1 MRHKVREQSYV
12 HPELRK
18 KVQAY
23 ASARGWTRS
32 AFTKE
37 AYERFLAGERGDVDL
52 VGSRLDTLTQRLE
65 RLQNTLEL
73 LAMAFAHYTELWCR
87 FLPTQ
92 PPTPESVQRGE
103 KLYGELLR
111 GAGRKF
117 SAGRRFSGEVFPPTG
132 DRVPPRPGS
141 GAVGVSDSG
150 KGPGR

>member
-73 LAMAFAHYTELWCR
+73 SRDDVRTLHGAVVSFSAIAAPDAGVGAAGGEV
-87 FLPTQ
+87 
-92 PPTPESVQRGE
+92 VQRFAA
-103 KLYGELLR
+103 R
-111 GAGRKF
+111 GREEVQ
-117 SAGRRFSGEVFPPTG
+117 RRPQV
-132 DRVPPRPGS
+132 
-141 GAVGVSDSG
+141 
-150 KGPGR
+150 

>member
-65 RLQNTLEL
+65 RLQSTLEL
-73 LAMAFAHYTELWCR
+73 LAMTFTLHRAVVPFSAIAAPDAGVGAAGGEV
-87 FLPTQ
+87 
-92 PPTPESVQRGE
+92 VQRFAA
-103 KLYGELLR
+103 R
-111 GAGRKF
+111 GRE
-117 SAGRRFSGEVFPPTG
+117 EVQRWPQ
-132 DRVPPRPGS
+132 V
-141 GAVGVSDSG
+141 
-150 KGPGR
+150 